1 MKFCVLELF
10 HSRAFAAPFT
20 ASTLLYTLRRIQ
32 TPQTYIHFT
41 QMLSDT
47 SFRYLGTLQDN
58 NRHQQTPTDTNRHQT
73 TPTDVAKHPKRLF
86 KDVWQFMLTSIFV
99 CWCLM
104 TSFTVLCCLQMSEGC
119 LRSFSRGIWVL
130 LIDLFKV

>member
-32 TPQTYIHFT
+32 IPQTYIHFT

-58 NRHQQTPTDTNRHQT
+58 NRHQQTPNNTNRHQT
-73 TPTDVAKHPKRLF
+73 TPTDVARHPKRVF
-86 KDVWQFMLTSIFV
+86 KDVWLFMLTSNVV
-99 CWCLM
+99 CWRLLVSNDVLYCLM
-104 TSFTVLCCLQMSEGC
+104 LSADVKRMSKKFLKGYLCAEW
-119 LRSFSRGIWVL
+119 I
-130 LIDLFKV
+130 